1 MKKVITYGSYDF
13 LHYGHIKL
21 LERAKALGDYL
32 IVGVTS
38 EDFDKKRGKIN
49 VQQSLAE
56 RIENVRKTGLADE
69 IIVEEYV
76 GQKIDDI
83 KRYDID
89 VFTVGS
95 DWEGKFDYLKEYC
108 DVVYLPRTEGISSTQ
123 IRSQEKEIKIGLIGD
138 DLEYLYKYKQEDK
151 FVNGIKII
159 GIYTNRNVKDLVVNG
174 TNFVSDDISFS
185 TDNLDELLDKVDA
198 VYINSKVEKHYDQI
212 VQALNREKHVLCESP
227 ICDDENKC
235 RELFKIAK
243 EKKLILMDAIR
254 TSCSMAYSRLLLL
267 IKGGEIGNVVSID
280 STITNMSMLEKNK
293 TANSFI
299 NWGAQALLP
308 IFDILGCNYNKYNF
322 YSKFI
327 DDNDMFTKLDLVYD
341 NAIASLKVAEGAKS
355 EGELIITGTKGYII
369 VPAPWWKTDYFEI
382 RYEDMKKNK
391 RYFYQLDGEGIRYQ
405 LLSFMMAIKG
415 KKNATH
421 ISEETS
427 IQICNLIDKFQKK
440 SNMYYL

>member
-13 LHYGHIKL
+13 LHYGHVRL

-69 IIVEEYV
+69 IIVDEYV
-76 GQKIDDI
+76 GQKIDYI

-89 VFTVGS
+89 IFAIGS

-123 IRSQEKEIKIGLIGD
+123 IRSKEKEIIMGVVGD
-138 DLEYLYKYKQEDK
+138 DLEYLNKYKMEDK
-151 FVNGIKII
+151 FVNGIKITGLCTNKGKEELMKDEI
-159 GIYTNRNVKDLVVNG
+159 NFISNDVNFYTN
-174 TNFVSDDISFS
+174 NF
-185 TDNLDELLDKVDA
+185 EKLLEKVDA
-198 VYINSKVEKHYDQI
+198 VYINSKVSEHYDQI
-212 VQALNREKHVLCESP
+212 TKALNRGKHVLCESP
-227 ICDDENKC
+227 ICDNKNKC
-235 RELFKIAK
+235 KELFDLAK
-243 EKKLILMDAIR
+243 SKNLILMDAMR

-267 IKGGEIGNVVSID
+267 IKGGEIGNVVAID
-280 STITNMSMLEKNK
+280 STITNMSVYEKNK
-293 TANSFI
+293 EANSFI

-308 IFDILGCNYNKYNF
+308 IFDILGCNYDKYNF

-327 DDNDMFTKLDLVYD
+327 NDNDIFTKLDLVYR

-355 EGELIITGTKGYII
+355 EGELIVTGTKGYIY

-405 LLSFMMAIKG
+405 LLSFIMSIKG
-415 KKNATH
+415 QKNSNH
-421 ISEETS
+421 IKEETS
-427 IQICNLIDKFQKK
+427 IEISNLIDKFNNKI
-440 SNMYYL
+440 NIYYL